1 MDIQNQMPL
10 LEPLTE
16 REEEILKLMADGLT
30 NREISDQLVIE
41 FETVRWHTKNIYSK
55 LGVHTRT
62 QAILRVGN
70 MRPPDAP
77 APVQAVAPPR
87 SNLPHYATSFV
98 GRESELDE
106 IIGLLHDPNVR
117 LVTIAGQGGMGKT
130 RLSVEA
136 AHAVLP
142 DFADGAFFV
151 PLYSLNSADEVIPA
165 IARGLNLR
173 LHAGSEFD
181 QLVNYLA
188 GKHLLLLLDSFE
200 HVMDAVSVVDDI
212 LSANASIK
220 ILVTSHLALNL
231 SDEWIR
237 HLEGIEYPTGDDV
250 ERLEDYDAIRL
261 FRDRVQ
267 RVRGDFSIDENRDCV
282 IELCRLLYGMPL
294 AIELAAGWLK
304 ILSCEDV
311 IREIRGSIDFLV
323 TRQRDADLRHQSI
336 SVVFDY
342 SWRLLTDDE
351 RRVFR
356 RLSVFRG
363 GFGRSAAEQV
373 AGASIGLLA
382 DLVDKSFL
390 YENAAGLYETH
401 DLLRQYAENQLA
413 KSSEQLS
420 IQSRMI
426 YAMASLVKGNFEV
439 VGTIGGDIMDTMSH
453 TPNRAEQAFGM
464 ALLSVLGGVKE
475 EEYDQ
480 SLQLAEAS
488 ISLMRSDASIRD
500 PITVIFAHLG
510 LAIAYCGF
518 GDYLAAARAIQPA
531 LEHAATMR
539 GPAFVTLC
547 LPVMAIIHAHEAEPE
562 EALKRLALVFTH
574 PASTTRW
581 LEKWPLL
588 VALNADL
595 QAELGEEG
603 YRRAWEQGRAQS
615 LEVVAAE
622 FLKAHHAG

>member
-1 MDIQNQMPL
+1 MEVLPL

-16 REEEILKLMADGLT
+16 REAEILQLMAEGLT

-62 QAILRVGN
+62 QAILRAGDMNLLGTDV
-70 MRPPDAP
+70 PAP
-77 APVQAVAPPR
+77 AQTSAPHRP
-87 SNLPHYATSFV
+87 NLPHYATSFV
-98 GRESELDE
+98 GREGELNE
-106 IIGLLHDPNVR
+106 IIGLLLDPNVR

-130 RLSVEA
+130 RLAVEA

-142 DFADGAFFV
+142 DFADGAYFV
-151 PLYSLNSADEVIPA
+151 PLHSLLSADEIIPA

-173 LHAGSEFD
+173 LHAGGEFD
-181 QLVNYLA
+181 QLAQHLA
-188 GKHLLLLLDSFE
+188 DKRLLLVLDSFE
-200 HVMDAVSVVDDI
+200 YVMEAVSVVDAI
-212 LSANASIK
+212 LSANATIK
-220 ILVTSHLALNL
+220 LLVTSHLALNL

-237 HLEGIEYPTGDDV
+237 HLEGIAYPAGDDI
-250 ERLEDYDAIRL
+250 EQLEDYDAVRL

-267 RVRGDFSIDENRDCV
+267 RVRGDFSIADNRECV
-282 IELCRLLYGMPL
+282 IELCRMLYGMPL

-304 ILSCEDV
+304 IMPCEDV

-323 TRQRDADLRHQSI
+323 SRQRDADLRHQSI
-336 SVVFDY
+336 RAVFDY

-363 GFGRSAAEQV
+363 GFGRAAAEQV

-401 DLLRQYAENQLA
+401 DLLRQYAENQLEQ
-413 KSSEQLS
+413 SSQQLS

-464 ALLSVLGGVKE
+464 ALLSVLGGVR
-475 EEYDQ
+475 EEYEEG
-480 SLQLAEAS
+480 LQLA
-488 ISLMRSDASIRD
+488 DASLALMHTDASVRD
-500 PITVIFAHLG
+500 PITLIFAHLG
-510 LAIAYCGF
+510 LAIAFCGR
-518 GDYLAAARAIQPA
+518 GDYLAAGRAIRPA
-531 LEHAATMR
+531 LEQAATMR

-547 LPVMAIIHAHEAEPE
+547 LPLMAIIHAHEAEPE
-562 EALKRLALVFTH
+562 EALRRLALVFTH
-574 PASTTRW
+574 PASTTTW

-588 VALNADL
+588 AALNADL
-595 QAELGEEG
+595 EAELGEET
-603 YRRAWEQGRAQS
+603 YQRVWEQGKNDT

-622 FLKAHHAG
+622 FLRTRR

>member
-1 MDIQNQMPL
+1 
-10 LEPLTE
+10 
-16 REEEILKLMADGLT
+16 
-30 NREISDQLVIE
+30 
-41 FETVRWHTKNIYSK
+41 
-55 LGVHTRT
+55 
-62 QAILRVGN
+62 
-70 MRPPDAP
+70 
-77 APVQAVAPPR
+77 
-87 SNLPHYATSFV
+87 
-98 GRESELDE
+98 
-106 IIGLLHDPNVR
+106 
-117 LVTIAGQGGMGKT
+117 
-130 RLSVEA
+130 VEA

-142 DFADGAFFV
+142 DFADGAFFI
-151 PLYSLNSADEVIPA
+151 PLYSLNSPDEIIPA

-181 QLVNYLA
+181 QLMHYLA
-188 GKHLLLLLDSFE
+188 DKQMLLLLDSFE
-200 HVMDAVSVVDDI
+200 QVMDAVSTVDAI
-212 LSANASIK
+212 LNANSSIK
-220 ILVTSHLALNL
+220 LLVTSHLALNL

-237 HLEGIEYPTGDDV
+237 HLEGIDYPAGEEV
-250 ERLEDYDAIRL
+250 EQLEAYDAIRL

-267 RVRGDFSIDENRDCV
+267 RVRGDFSLEENRDCV
-282 IELCRLLYGMPL
+282 IELCRMLYGMPL

-304 ILSCEDV
+304 IMPCEDV

-323 TRQRDADLRHQSI
+323 SRQRDADLRHQSI
-336 SVVFDY
+336 RAVFDY

-363 GFGRSAAEQV
+363 GFGRAAAEQV

-401 DLLRQYAENQLA
+401 DLLRQYAENQLE

-420 IQSRMI
+420 IQSKMI

-439 VGTIGGDIMDTMSH
+439 VGTIGGDIIDTMSH

-464 ALLSVLGGVKE
+464 ALLSVLEGVKE
-475 EEYDQ
+475 EYDQ
-480 SLQLAEAS
+480 GLQLGEAS
-488 ISLMRSDASIRD
+488 LSLMRSDASIRD
-500 PITVIFAHLG
+500 PITFIFAHLG
-510 LAIAYCGF
+510 LAIAYCGL
-518 GDYLAAARAIQPA
+518 GDYLSAGRALRPA
-531 LEHAATMR
+531 LEQAATMR

-574 PASTTRW
+574 PASTTEW

-588 VALNADL
+588 IALNADL
-595 QAELGEEG
+595 QTELGEEA
-603 YRRAWEQGRAQS
+603 YRRTWEQGRVES

-622 FLKAHHAG
+622 FLRSHRST

>member
-1 MDIQNQMPL
+1 MEVLPL

-16 REEEILKLMADGLT
+16 REAEILHLMAEGLT

-62 QAILRVGN
+62 QAILRAGN
-70 MRPPDAP
+70 MNLLDADAP
-77 APVQAVAPPR
+77 APVQVSAPPR
-87 SNLPHYATSFV
+87 HNLPHYATSFV
-98 GRESELDE
+98 GREEELNE
-106 IIGLLHDPNVR
+106 IVGLLLDPNVR

-130 RLSVEA
+130 RLAVEA

-142 DFADGAFFV
+142 NFADGAYFV
-151 PLYSLNSADEVIPA
+151 PLHSLLSASEMIPA

-173 LHAGSEFD
+173 LHTGSEFD
-181 QLVNYLA
+181 QLAQHLA
-188 GKHLLLLLDSFE
+188 GKRLLLVLDSFE
-200 HVMDAVSVVDDI
+200 YVMDAVSIVDDI
-212 LSANASIK
+212 LSANATIK
-220 ILVTSHLALNL
+220 LLVTSHLALNL

-237 HLEGIEYPTGDDV
+237 HLEGIAYPAGDDI
-250 ERLEDYDAIRL
+250 EQLEDYDAVRL

-267 RVRGDFSIDENRDCV
+267 RVRGDFSIADNRECV
-282 IELCRLLYGMPL
+282 IELCRMLYGMPL

-304 ILSCEDV
+304 IMPCEDV
-311 IREIRGSIDFLV
+311 IHEIRGSIDFLV
-323 TRQRDADLRHQSI
+323 SRQRDADLRHQSI
-336 SVVFDY
+336 RAVFDY

-363 GFGRSAAEQV
+363 GFGRAAAEQV

-401 DLLRQYAENQLA
+401 DLLRQYAENQLEQ
-413 KSSEQLS
+413 SSQQLS

-464 ALLSVLGGVKE
+464 ALLSVLGGVR
-475 EEYDQ
+475 EEYEEG
-480 SLQLAEAS
+480 LQLADAS
-488 ISLMRSDASIRD
+488 LALMHADASIRD
-500 PITVIFAHLG
+500 PITLIFAHLG
-510 LAIAYCGF
+510 LAIAFCGR
-518 GDYLAAARAIQPA
+518 GDYLAAGRAIRPA
-531 LEHAATMR
+531 LEQAATMR

-562 EALKRLALVFTH
+562 EAFRRLALVFTH
-574 PASTTRW
+574 PASTTTW

-588 VALNADL
+588 AALHDDL
-595 QAELGEEG
+595 EAELGEETCQ
-603 YRRAWEQGRAQS
+603 RVWEQGKNDT

-622 FLKAHHAG
+622 FLRARR